1 MRATEIPRPAQND
14 NKPFL
19 EVDPMALRVF
29 NSLTR
34 KLETFEPVHEGQ
46 VGIYVCGPTVHNDAH
61 LGHGKTYTN
70 FDTVVRYLRY
80 VGYYVLHV
88 QNITDVGHLLDTGED
103 RILKGAKRE
112 RLNPW
117 VLAEYYTR
125 RFFRDMDALNIV
137 RPDITPRA
145 SGHIPEQIEL
155 TKTLLEKGHA
165 YEANGSVYFSVRNWS
180 GYGKL
185 TGRKV
190 DELMEGARVDV
201 LPEKRDPADFALW
214 KRAEPQHIMQ
224 WPSPWGMGFPG
235 WHIECSAMSAKYLG
249 QPFDIHGGG
258 MENKFPHHE
267 CEIAQSEAATGKPFA
282 KYWLH
287 NGMLMIRGEEMH
299 KSLGN
304 FITLEQ
310 ACTQYSPMAIR
321 FFILGSHYRSPLD
334 VTDES
339 LTSAARGAERLYHTM
354 RRLRAQ
360 IDEATPGAAEP
371 GVTAML
377 KEAEG
382 RFRDAM
388 DDDFNTATALA
399 VLFDLNR
406 EVNRMLN
413 ESAPISREAWQE
425 VDTLYGRLVGHVLGL
440 VTPET
445 YQAQTAGL
453 TDDLLKLLVDT
464 RAELRTA
471 KQWALADQI
480 RDRLMSLGVVL
491 EDKPGSTAWR
501 LRPPEAAEE

>member
-1 MRATEIPRPAQND
+1 
-14 NKPFL
+14 
-19 EVDPMALRVF
+19 
-29 NSLTR
+29 
-34 KLETFEPVHEGQ
+34 
-46 VGIYVCGPTVHNDAH
+46 
-61 LGHGKTYTN
+61 
-70 FDTVVRYLRY
+70 
-80 VGYYVLHV
+80 
-88 QNITDVGHLLDTGED
+88 
-103 RILKGAKRE
+103 
-112 RLNPW
+112 
-117 VLAEYYTR
+117 
-125 RFFRDMDALNIV
+125 
-137 RPDITPRA
+137 
-145 SGHIPEQIEL
+145 
-155 TKTLLEKGHA
+155 
-165 YEANGSVYFSVRNWS
+165 
-180 GYGKL
+180 
-185 TGRKV
+185 
-190 DELMEGARVDV
+190 
-201 LPEKRDPADFALW
+201 
-214 KRAEPQHIMQ
+214 
-224 WPSPWGMGFPG
+224 
-235 WHIECSAMSAKYLG
+235 
-249 QPFDIHGGG
+249 
-258 MENKFPHHE
+258 
-267 CEIAQSEAATGKPFA
+267 
-282 KYWLH
+282 
-287 NGMLMIRGEEMH
+287 MIRGEEMH